1 MNSKKPLKANEPNV
15 SIFTTLNFKWMIPDS
30 LKKTGVSANMIRK
43 IDEITLVL
51 FGLRKS
57 LIFFIVTK

>member
-1 MNSKKPLKANEPNV
+1 
-15 SIFTTLNFKWMIPDS
+15 
-30 LKKTGVSANMIRK
+30 MIRK

-57 LIFFIVTK
+57 LIFFIVTKWIINHTRTRDTTNEISHPIVLGNIGTNDSGEE